1 MKNISSRIYRFGKLW
16 LFGAG
21 LSALIGLAH
30 GVLTFY
36 GVIQW
41 GIV

>member
-1 MKNISSRIYRFGKLW
+1 MKDIGSAMREFGRLW

-36 GVIQW
+36 GFI
-41 GIV
+41 